1 MKFGNTFFLVVK
13 SAVSVRGLSTFRPT
27 LISIEGNIGAG
38 KSTLIESLKLQHP
51 TWNFV
56 DEPVGLWS
64 SLKNDAGKLNL
75 AFSVCTLTNR
85 SGFRSTPL
93 RSCFSELTLSS
104 TSINESSYISS
115 EDS

>member
-1 MKFGNTFFLVVK
+1 MKLGNTFFLVVK
-13 SAVSVRGLSTFRPT
+13 SALSVRGLSTCRPI

-64 SLKNDAGKLNL
+64 SLKNDAGKFNS
-75 AFSVCTLTNR
+75 AF
-85 SGFRSTPL
+85 
-93 RSCFSELTLSS
+93 
-104 TSINESSYISS
+104 
-115 EDS
+115 